1 MIEIYLKQN
10 DDNVLR
16 FPVTPSEVA
25 LNGNS
30 EISTQKINGLGE
42 VSLFSGKKLKTA
54 NINSFFPNK
63 VYSFCNYSDFEAP
76 YEYDKKI
83 ESWLNSGDKLRY
95 IVTGMNINIPVIIS
109 SFEYLEKDGT
119 GDVYFSLSL
128 IESVPLNI
136 SKTNNNNNNNNE
148 NSTNR
153 TEENAPSN
161 TSSTHSVVKGDTLWG
176 IAKKYYGDGS
186 KYPQIKEKNKAKYS
200 SLSKNN
206 IIYVGWVLEL

>member
-76 YEYDKKI
+76 YEYVKKI
-83 ESWLNSGDKLRY
+83 ESWLNNGDKLRY
-95 IVTGMNINIPVIIS
+95 VVTGMNINIPVI
-109 SFEYLEKDGT
+109 
-119 GDVYFSLSL
+119 
-128 IESVPLNI
+128 
-136 SKTNNNNNNNNE
+136 
-148 NSTNR
+148 
-153 TEENAPSN
+153 
-161 TSSTHSVVKGDTLWG
+161 
-176 IAKKYYGDGS
+176 
-186 KYPQIKEKNKAKYS
+186 
-200 SLSKNN
+200 
-206 IIYVGWVLEL
+206 

>member
-76 YEYDKKI
+76 YEYVNRI
-83 ESWLNSGDKLRY
+83 ENWMNNGDKLRY
-95 IVTGMNINIPVIIS
+95 IVTGMNINIPVVIS
-109 SFEYLEKDGT
+109 SFEYSEKDGT

-128 IESVPLNI
+128 IESVTL
-136 SKTNNNNNNNNE
+136 KT
-148 NSTNR
+148 
-153 TEENAPSN
+153 SN
-161 TSSTHSVVKGDTLWG
+161 VIGNTTSSTAPNMNDRVGNADASTNTTHTVVEGDTLWG
-176 IAKKYYGDGS
+176 IAQKHYGNGS
-186 KYPQIKEKNKAKYS
+186 SYPLIQQKNLEKYPSLAKNT
-200 SLSKNN
+200 
-206 IIYVGWVLEL
+206 IIQVGWVLEL

>member
-25 LNGNS
+25 LNGS
-30 EISTQKINGLGE
+30 SDISTQKINNLGE

-76 YEYDKKI
+76 YEYVKKI
-83 ESWLNSGDKLRY
+83 ESWLNNGDKLRY
-95 IVTGMNINIPVIIS
+95 VVTGMNINIPVIIS
-109 SFEYLEKDGT
+109 SFEYLKKDGT

-128 IESVPLNI
+128 IESVPLNV
-136 SKTNNNNNNNNE
+136 SKTNNSNKTNE
-148 NSTNR
+148 NSTDR

-161 TSSTHSVVKGDTLWG
+161 FSSTHTVVKGDTLWG

-206 IIYVGWVLEL
+206 IIYVGWVFEL

>member
-42 VSLFSGKKLKTA
+42 VSLFGGKKLKTA

-76 YEYDKKI
+76 YEYVKKI
-83 ESWLNSGDKLRY
+83 ESWLSNGDKLRY

-128 IESVPLNI
+128 IESVPLNV
-136 SKTNNNNNNNNE
+136 SKTNNSNKTNE

-161 TSSTHSVVKGDTLWG
+161 TSSTHTVVKGDTLWG

-206 IIYVGWVLEL
+206 IIYVGWVLELW

>member
-76 YEYDKKI
+76 YEYVKKI
-83 ESWLNSGDKLRY
+83 ENWMNNGDKLRY
-95 IVTGMNINIPVIIS
+95 VVTGMNINIPVIIS

-119 GDVYFSLSL
+119 GDVYFNLSL
-128 IESVPLNI
+128 IENVPLNI
-136 SKTNNNNNNNNE
+136 SKALLIPQLL
-148 NSTNR
+148 R
-153 TEENAPSN
+153 PW
-161 TSSTHSVVKGDTLWG
+161 SVL
-176 IAKKYYGDGS
+176 YLQPCS
-186 KYPQIKEKNKAKYS
+186 
-200 SLSKNN
+200 
-206 IIYVGWVLEL
+206 